1 MGFLEAKHQAVT
13 DSYIKYLQKQV
24 KYILKDF
31 PVILKS
37 SQKQQ
42 SFI

>member
-1 MGFLEAKHQAVT
+1 MGFLETKHHAVT
-13 DSYIKYLQKQV
+13 DSYIKYLQKEA

-31 PVILKS
+31 PVILKLS
-37 SQKQQ
+37 PKQQ